1 MPFWRNEVLKIG
13 NTIIIIIIF
22 LGIKISKEDRQEN
35 YIKNKIN
42 TGRAITSMLNDVLW
56 KCQITRKKQITNT

>member
-35 YIKNKIN
+35 YIKNRIN
-42 TGRAITSMLNDVLW
+42 KVIAVTTMLNSALW
-56 KCQITRKKQITNT
+56 NRQITKKQKTNY